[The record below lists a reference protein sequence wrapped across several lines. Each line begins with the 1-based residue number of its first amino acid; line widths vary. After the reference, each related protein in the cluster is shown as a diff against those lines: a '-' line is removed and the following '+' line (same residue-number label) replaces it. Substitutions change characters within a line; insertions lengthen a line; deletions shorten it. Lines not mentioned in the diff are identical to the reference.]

1 MAGHSHSANIKRR
14 KDAVD
19 QKRGKIFSKCA
30 RHIMSAARTGGGDP
44 DANLALKYAIERA
57 KAANMPKDGIQRA
70 IKKGAGEKGGDAF
83 EELIYEGYAPGGVA
97 VMVCCLTD
105 NRNRTAPEVK
115 HLFEKRGGSL
125 GTPGSVAF
133 NFDHRSIFV
142 ALAGERDEEALMEL
156 ALEAGADDV
165 ELDDD
170 VATFYA
176 PATDFLAVKQALEE
190 EGLEFVEA
198 EVGYVPTNEIELAT
212 LEDAK
217 RVARLIEELE
227 DLEDVQN
234 VYANP
239 DYRPE
244 WEDELTQSG

>member
-19 QKRGKIFSKCA
+19 AKRGKIFSKCA

-44 DANLALKYAIERA
+44 DANLSLKYAIERA

-70 IKKGAGEKGGDAF
+70 VKKGAGEKGGDAF

-115 HLFEKRGGSL
+115 HLFDKRGGSL
-125 GTPGSVAF
+125 GTPGSVSF
-133 NFDHRSIFV
+133 NFEHRSVFAIES
-142 ALAGERDEEALMEL
+142 AERDEDAMMEL

-165 ELDDD
+165 EFSEEIS
-170 VATFYA
+170 TIYA

-190 EGLEFVEA
+190 QGVTFVEA
-198 EVGYVPTNEIELAT
+198 EVGYVPSNSIALPT

-217 RVARLIEELE
+217 KVLRLLDELE

-239 DYRPE
+239 EYQPE
-244 WEDELTQSG
+244 WLDQLGG